1 MRRASGPSTIPIPL
15 EDIFLTV
22 SKLQQVAPPNKG
34 RATLHYTLPVS
45 LLPSKLPLLLPR
57 QDCKGRIRSCGGSI
71 FNENATFTA
80 TTGLP
85 HNPGIL
91 SRQKSQAIGYGPL
104 EDNCLKIDK
113 LQQAAPPNKG
123 RAALRYTLSASQLP
137 FRQWGLF
144 AFDHSSFFV
153 FEIAAEDDDPV
164 NDDPDAKT
172 AQGEKHGDGG
182 AGFADVEPVY
192 AKDAQEPAEQKAA
205 AKRKK
210 RAKSEDE
217 LI

>member
-1 MRRASGPSTIPIPL
+1 MRRASGPSTIPIPP

-22 SKLQQVAPPNKG
+22 NKLQQVAPPNKG
-34 RATLHYTLPVS
+34 RATLHYSLPVS

-113 LQQAAPPNKG
+113 LQQAAHPTKGGRLWIMRCKSVAYPPAQY
-123 RAALRYTLSASQLP
+123 RALWFLADSGV
-137 FRQWGLF
+137 FRKF
-144 AFDHSSFFV
+144 AV
-153 FEIAAEDDDPV
+153 
-164 NDDPDAKT
+164 K
-172 AQGEKHGDGG
+172 
-182 AGFADVEPVY
+182 
-192 AKDAQEPAEQKAA
+192 
-205 AKRKK
+205 
-210 RAKSEDE
+210 
-217 LI
+217 

>member
-1 MRRASGPSTIPIPL
+1 M
-15 EDIFLTV
+15 FLTV
-22 SKLQQVAPPNKG
+22 NKLQQVAPPNKG

-71 FNENATFTA
+71 FNENATFA
-80 TTGLP
+80 AATGLP

-123 RAALRYTLSASQLP
+123 RAALRYTLSASQLS
-137 FRQWGLF
+137 FRRWNYLRLITLPSLSLKSPQRMMIQSTMTQMPKPPRVRSM
-144 AFDHSSFFV
+144 AM
-153 FEIAAEDDDPV
+153 A
-164 NDDPDAKT
+164 
-172 AQGEKHGDGG
+172 
-182 AGFADVEPVY
+182 EPVL
-192 AKDAQEPAEQKAA
+192 PT
-205 AKRKK
+205 
-210 RAKSEDE
+210 
-217 LI
+217 